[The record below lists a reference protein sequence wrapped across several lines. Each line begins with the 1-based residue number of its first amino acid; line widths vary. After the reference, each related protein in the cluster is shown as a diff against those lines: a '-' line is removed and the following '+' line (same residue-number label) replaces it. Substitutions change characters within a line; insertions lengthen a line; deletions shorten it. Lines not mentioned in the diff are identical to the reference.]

1 MLIREKVEKLTRAAI
16 NRPRQF
22 VNPHRKGA
30 PAASDDLAFYEDDVV
45 AYCAQSGANKQRS

>member
-22 VNPHRKGA
+22 ANPHRKVA
-30 PAASDDLAFYEDDVV
+30 PAASDEAAFYEDDGV
-45 AYCAQSGANKQRS
+45 AYCAQGGAKKQRS